1 MPPTSRIAAVR
12 RFTRFYTTRLGVLG
26 QRLLHSPFS
35 LTEARVLYELAH
47 HDGVTARDL
56 GGSLGID
63 AGYLSRILAG
73 FARRGLITRRRS
85 ASDGRERRLG
95 LTKDGRG
102 AFAPLDR
109 GSNAEVGAMLA
120 AIPVSGQRSLV
131 SAMRTVERL
140 LTPASALASPARA
153 SAARGAAYSLRDY
166 RPGDIGWITHRQAV
180 LYHQEYG
187 WNVEYE
193 ALIAGIMSKFVTTFD
208 PAREKCWVAEIEGE
222 IVGSVFVVQK
232 TRSVAQLRLLY
243 VEPDAR
249 GLGIGRRL
257 VDECIRF
264 ARSKKYGTLTLWT
277 NSVLTSARRIYESAG
292 FRLVKEEKHRSFG
305 KNLVGQNWDLRL

>member
-1 MPPTSRIAAVR
+1 MATNPRVAAVR
-12 RFTRFYTTRLGVLG
+12 RFTRFYTTKIGVLD

-35 LTEARVLYELAH
+35 LTEGRVLFELAH
-47 HDGVTARDL
+47 HDGLTARDL

-85 ASDGRERRLG
+85 ARDGRERRLG
-95 LTKDGRG
+95 LTKDGRR
-102 AFAPLDR
+102 AFAPLDSR
-109 GSNAEVGAMLA
+109 SNAEVATMLA
-120 AIPVSGQRSLV
+120 AVPDAGQRRLV
-131 SAMRTVERL
+131 DAMRTVEQV
-140 LTPASALASPARA
+140 LTPSAPGASAPRA
-153 SAARGAAYSLRDY
+153 GYVLRSH

-180 LYHQEYG
+180 LYRREFG
-187 WNVEYE
+187 WNEEYE
-193 ALIAGIMSKFVTTFD
+193 ALIAGIMSRFLTNFD
-208 PAREKCWVAEIEGE
+208 PAREKCWVAERDGE
-222 IVGSVFVVQK
+222 IVGSVFVVKK
-232 TRSVAQLRLLY
+232 TGTVAQLRLLY

-264 ARSKKYGTLTLWT
+264 SRAKKYRTLTLWT
-277 NSVLTSARRIYESAG
+277 NSVLVSARRIYEAAG

>member
-1 MPPTSRIAAVR
+1 MPSNDRIAAVR
-12 RFTRFYTTRLGVLG
+12 RFTRFYTTKIGVLD

-47 HDGVTARDL
+47 SRALTARDL

-63 AGYLSRILAG
+63 AGYLSRIVAG
-73 FARRGLITRRRS
+73 FARRGLVTRHRS
-85 ASDGRERRLG
+85 AKDGRERRLG
-95 LTKDGRG
+95 LTEDGRK

-109 GSNAEVGAMLA
+109 SSNAEVGAMLA
-120 AIPVSGQRSLV
+120 AMPDRAQRRLV
-131 SAMRTVERL
+131 EALRTVEKLLAPSPPAGSEAPGSSERL
-140 LTPASALASPARA
+140 
-153 SAARGAAYSLRDY
+153 AAYSLRSP

-180 LYHQEYG
+180 LYHREYG
-187 WNVEYE
+187 WNEEYE
-193 ALIAGIMSKFVTTFD
+193 ALIAGIMSRFITNFD
-208 PAREKCWVAEIEGE
+208 PARERCWVAERDGE
-222 IVGSVFVVQK
+222 IVGSVFVVRK
-232 TRSVAQLRLLY
+232 ARSVAQLRLLY

-264 ARSKKYGTLTLWT
+264 ARTKNYRTLTLWT
-277 NSVLTSARRIYESAG
+277 NSVLLSARRIYEAAG